1 MLKLKR
7 FVLLVTLL
15 SLVALMAGCGITEKV
30 QTLKDDVI
38 NVTMDQISVQ
48 LEKSL
53 NEQFPDI
60 VANAP
65 DLVNS
70 KGEVNWKAFK
80 ETELANYV
88 FYSLGDYEFRSVLN
102 RDGIFKIERIN
113 NATNETFSYAEFQVE
128 MANGEFK
135 VNAK

>member
-1 MLKLKR
+1 MLKVKR
-7 FVLLVTLL
+7 FALLFTLITLL
-15 SLVALMAGCGITEKV
+15 TLVSGCGITEKV

-48 LEKSL
+48 LENSL

-60 VANAP
+60 VANNP
-65 DLVNS
+65 ELVNS
-70 KGEVNWKAFK
+70 NGEVNWEAFK
-80 ETELANYV
+80 GSELANYV
-88 FYSLGDYEFRSVLN
+88 FYSLGDHEFRAALSG
-102 RDGIFKIERIN
+102 DGLFKIERIN
-113 NATNETFSYAEFQVE
+113 NATNESFSYAEFQVD